1 MIAYREAV
9 ADDLPAMADIFVA
22 AWRAGY
28 RGVVPD
34 EVIDALNADTIA
46 TDLAAR
52 LNDPRLKTVLAVDTT
67 GRPVGFVRYG
77 DDVDHPGEGYLAALY
92 VHPAASGAGVGR
104 GLLYRAI
111 DAMPGVDVRLWVF
124 EDNDRARALYERAGF
139 RPEGARL
146 TDPRWRTP
154 QARYLRP
161 AVRTQH
167 ASRAY
172 AVPPGRPAHDPP
184 GADVAR

>member
-1 MIAYREAV
+1 MTAYREAV
-9 ADDLPAMADIFVA
+9 AGDLPAMADIFVA
-22 AWRAGY
+22 AWRSGY

-34 EVIDALNADTIA
+34 EVIDALDADTVA
-46 TDLAAR
+46 ADLAAR
-52 LNDPRLKTVLAVDTT
+52 LDDPGLTTVLAVGAG

-77 DDVDHPGEGYLAALY
+77 DDADHPGEGYLAALY

-104 GLLYRAI
+104 GLLGRAI

-161 AVRTQH
+161 GDSGSPEGDA
-167 ASRAY
+167 
-172 AVPPGRPAHDPP
+172 PAPS
-184 GADVAR
+184 

>member
-1 MIAYREAV
+1 VIAYREAV
-9 ADDLPAMADIFVA
+9 ADDLSAMADIFVA

-34 EVIDALNADTIA
+34 EVIDALDADTVA

-52 LNDPRLKTVLAVDTT
+52 LNDPVLKTVLAVDTT
-67 GRPVGFVRYG
+67 GQPVGFVRYG

-111 DAMPGVDVRLWVF
+111 DAMPGVDVGLWVF
-124 EDNDRARALYERAGF
+124 EGNDRARALYERAGF

-161 AVRTQH
+161 GRSSAARI
-167 ASRAY
+167 SRLRGPARS
-172 AVPPGRPAHDPP
+172 PGS
-184 GADVAR
+184 